1 MTQKLRDK
9 KVKQG
14 YCNAKS
20 GLIVFDL
27 VAITVT
33 VSIRIKVIEFEHQKM
48 KDIMFE
54 LTNDSI

>member
-1 MTQKLRDK
+1 MKR
-9 KVKQG
+9 G

-54 LTNDSI
+54 LTHDSI